1 MGAAS
6 RVETLVGV
14 GLIFCRI
21 AGFHIPSGKAFPMA
35 RSLFARG
42 AVSLAVLAAAGLAQ
56 SATLRIA
63 GANDILTFDPAG
75 QNHQTTLAYQ
85 QMVYESLI
93 RYDEKFQIQPSL
105 ATKWTFVTPT
115 QLRFELR
122 KGVKFHDGAP
132 FTADDVVFSITR
144 VMTPPS
150 NLTSAAQSVKEVKK
164 VDDFTVDVILK
175 GPSPVVLR
183 ELVEARIMNKAWAE
197 KNNAS
202 KAQDYKA
209 KEENFASRN
218 ANGTGP
224 FQLVGWQPDTKTT
237 LKKNPNWWDKPKG
250 NIDEVIFTPI
260 KSAATRSAALISGQ
274 VDMVVD
280 PPVQDLERTKRDP
293 NIRVIEGPENRTI
306 FLGFDQFRDE
316 LMGSNVKGKNPLKDK
331 RVRQAL
337 YQAVD
342 MATIEKN
349 VMRGLGKPTGTMIAP
364 MVHGWT
370 KELGARASKYDVNA
384 AKKLLADAGYPNGFE
399 LTLDCP
405 NDRYVNDE
413 AICQAVTAMWT
424 RIGVKTKLQTNPM
437 AIHSAKIQKWDV
449 SAYMLGWGVATFDAL
464 YSLDSLISTVDPK
477 GGAAGNFNCGRM
489 SNPKVDL
496 LINNIKTEMD
506 PKKRDDMIHEA
517 LQIVKDDYNYLPL
530 HDQIRPWAMRKNVTT
545 VHRADDRPMPT
556 WTTIK

>member
-1 MGAAS
+1 
-6 RVETLVGV
+6 
-14 GLIFCRI
+14 
-21 AGFHIPSGKAFPMA
+21 MA
-35 RSLFARG
+35 RSSFVRSALA
-42 AVSLAVLAAAGLAQ
+42 LAVLAAAGVSHA
-56 SATLRIA
+56 ATLRIA
-63 GANDILTFDPAG
+63 GANDILTFDPHA

-85 QMVYESLI
+85 QMVYESLV
-93 RYDEKFQIQPSL
+93 RYNEKYEVEPSL
-105 ATKWTFVTPT
+105 AAKWTMVSPT
-115 QLRFELR
+115 QIRFELR

-132 FTADDVVFSITR
+132 FTADDVVFSLNR
-144 VMTPPS
+144 AMTPPS
-150 NLTSAAQSVKEVKK
+150 NMTAYVQSVKEVKK
-164 VDDFTVDVILK
+164 VDDHTVDVILK

-183 ELVEARIMNKAWAE
+183 ELTDARIMNKAWAE
-197 KNNAS
+197 KNNAT

-224 FQLVGWQPDTKTT
+224 FTLVGWQPDTKTT

-250 NIDEVIFTPI
+250 NIDEIVFTPI

-280 PPVQDLERTKRDP
+280 PPVQDLERIKRDP

-306 FLGFDQFRDE
+306 FFGFDQFRDE
-316 LMGSNVKGKNPLKDK
+316 LMGSNIKGKNPLKDK

-342 MATIEKN
+342 MAAIEKT

-364 MVHGWT
+364 MVNGWT

-384 AKKLLADAGYPNGFE
+384 AKKLLADAGYPQGFE

-437 AIHSAKIQKWDV
+437 SIHSAKIQKFDV

-489 SNPKVDL
+489 SNPTVDN
-496 LINNIKTEMD
+496 LIQQIKTEMD
-506 PKKRDDMIHEA
+506 EKKRNDMIHEA
-517 LQIVKDDYNYLPL
+517 LQIVKNDYNYLPL
-530 HDQIRPWAMRKNVTT
+530 HDQIRPWAMRKGVTT
-545 VHRADDRPMPT
+545 LHRADDRPMPQ
-556 WTTIK
+556 WTSIK